1 MSNIAPRF
9 DPHKKLVTEIFEA
22 IERHVEGGLNN
33 FEVLGILDIIRHTLI
48 DSTSDD
54 DDGDDG
60 DDIE

>member
-1 MSNIAPRF
+1 MSNVVPLF
-9 DPHKKLVTEIFEA
+9 DPHKKLVTDIFEA
-22 IERHVEGGLNN
+22 IVRHVDGGLNT

-48 DSTSDD
+48 NSTGDD